1 MGLDLARQDTK
12 SDQLYGAI
20 VDGLIRHRKQ
30 LGMTQWT
37 LAQKVGTDQSQIS
50 KFERR
55 ERRIDI
61 ADYAR
66 ICEALDLDPCL
77 LLRRDRQPQRQ
88 KSRGRPKG

>member
-1 MGLDLARQDTK
+1 MARQDTK

-30 LGMTQWT
+30 LRMTQSA

-66 ICEALDLDPCL
+66 ICEALELNPCF
-77 LLRRDRQPQRQ
+77 LLRRDSQSKRQ
-88 KSRGRPKG
+88 KSRRKFKD

>member
-1 MGLDLARQDTK
+1 VARQDTK

-30 LGMTQWT
+30 IGMTQWT
-37 LAQKVGTDQSQIS
+37 LAKKMGTDQSQIS
-50 KFERR
+50 KFERK

-66 ICEALDLDPCL
+66 ICDALDLDPCR
-77 LLRRDRQPQRQ
+77 LLRGASRSQRQ
-88 KSRGRPKG
+88 ESRSKARR

>member
-1 MGLDLARQDTK
+1 VARQDTK

-20 VDGLIRHRKQ
+20 VDGLIMHRKQ
-30 LGMTQWT
+30 IGMTQWT
-37 LAQKVGTDQSQIS
+37 LAKKVGTDQSQIS
-50 KFERR
+50 KFERK

-77 LLRRDRQPQRQ
+77 LLRGG
-88 KSRGRPKG
+88 SRSHSRSKAKR

>member
-1 MGLDLARQDTK
+1 LDVARQDTK

-30 LGMTQWT
+30 IGMTQWT

-50 KFERR
+50 KFERK

-77 LLRRDRQPQRQ
+77 LLRGRSRSQRQ
-88 KSRGRPKG
+88 DSRSKAKR

>member
-1 MGLDLARQDTK
+1 LDVARQDTK

-30 LGMTQWT
+30 LRMTQWT

-77 LLRRDRQPQRQ
+77 LLRRDGHSQRQ
-88 KSRGRPKG
+88 KSRRKPKG

>member
-1 MGLDLARQDTK
+1 VARQDTK
-12 SDQLYGAI
+12 SDKLYGAI

-30 LGMTQWT
+30 IGMTQWT

-66 ICEALDLDPCL
+66 ICEALNLDPCV
-77 LLRRDRQPQRQ
+77 LLRGGSRRQN
-88 KSRGRPKG
+88 GRSKAKG

>member
-1 MGLDLARQDTK
+1 LDVARQDTK

-30 LGMTQWT
+30 IGMTQWT
-37 LAQKVGTDQSQIS
+37 LAEKVGTDQSQIS

-61 ADYAR
+61 ADYTR
-66 ICEALDLDPCL
+66 ICEALDLDPCFL
-77 LLRRDRQPQRQ
+77 LLRGSQSQSQ
-88 KSRGRPKG
+88 KSRRKAKR